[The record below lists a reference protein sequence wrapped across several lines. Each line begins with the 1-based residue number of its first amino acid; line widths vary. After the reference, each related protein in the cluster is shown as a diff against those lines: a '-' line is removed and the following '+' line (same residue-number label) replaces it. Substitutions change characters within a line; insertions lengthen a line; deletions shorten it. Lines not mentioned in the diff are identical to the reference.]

1 MEFFQPILDFFKYLL
16 SFVSID
22 YLFYL
27 FTAYGYGIVFFGV
40 MLENAGLPIPGET
53 ILLAAGFFASKHH
66 FSLPVVMIVATVGAI
81 IGDNLGYLAGR
92 KLGRGF
98 AEKYGKYVFLTPPR
112 MKACEDYFAKH
123 GDKTILVARFITGL
137 RVFAAFFAGMS
148 FMEWRR
154 FVFFNAAGAV
164 IWGIVITL
172 VGYFFGHA
180 WEFIH
185 RWIGRSGL
193 ILLILIVVGFI
204 GMKLWKL
211 RQKKDAD

>member
-66 FSLPVVMIVATVGAI
+66 FSLPVVMVVATVGAI

-185 RWIGRSGL
+185 RWIGRSGF
-193 ILLILIVVGFI
+193 ILLILIVVGI
-204 GMKLWKL
+204 IVVKWRSRK
-211 RQKKDAD
+211 KKDSIA

>member
-1 MEFFQPILDFFKYLL
+1 MEVFQPIIDFFKYLL
-16 SFVSID
+16 SFVSLD
-22 YLFYL
+22 HLFYL
-27 FTAYGYGIVFFGV
+27 FKTYGYGIVFFGV

-53 ILLAAGFFASKHH
+53 ILLAAGFFASQNH
-66 FSLPVVMIVATVGAI
+66 FSLPAVMIVAAVGAVF
-81 IGDNLGYLAGR
+81 GDNLGYLAGR

-112 MKACEDYFAKH
+112 MKACEDFFAKH

-154 FVFFNAAGAV
+154 FFFFNAAGAV
-164 IWGIVITL
+164 IWSIVITL

-180 WEFIH
+180 WELIH
-185 RWIGRSGL
+185 RWIGRAGFIFL
-193 ILLILIVVGFI
+193 LLIVIGFI
-204 GMKLWKL
+204 IVKL
-211 RQKKDAD
+211 RNRKKDTD